1 MKKLIILC
9 SILILSQMAL
19 AQSTSYAIL
28 PKPNKLAEKTGTFT
42 LPNTV
47 QISVD
52 DAAVRPIADMLAGQL
67 AKATGR
73 TPSVTTG
80 KSGKAAIRFESAK
93 GNKLGAEGYA
103 LQVTP
108 KQIVITAEK
117 PQGFFYGLQSLL
129 QLMPAEVFSPTAVRN
144 VVWSVPCCTIEDQ
157 PRYAYRGL
165 HLDVGRHFF
174 PVSFVKKY
182 IDLIALH
189 KQNVFHWHLTEDQ
202 GWRIEIKKYP
212 KLTEV
217 GSQRKQSMIGRYGE
231 NRYDGTPY
239 GGFYTQDEVREVVRY
254 AQERFVTVIPEIELP
269 GHSMAI
275 LAGYPELG
283 SSPDKIVPV
292 ATKWGVFE
300 DVLFPREETFTFLQD
315 VLTEVMDLFPSQY
328 IHIGGDECPKTQW
341 KQSRFCQDLMKR
353 EGLKDEH
360 ELQSYFIR
368 RIDKFITSKGRKMI
382 GWDEILEGGL
392 SPNATVMSWRG
403 TEGGIAAARQG
414 HDAIMTPGGFC
425 YLDHYQAD
433 PKTQPIAIGGFTTL
447 EKTYGYEPTPDSLN
461 AEEAKHIIG
470 VQGNVWTEYM
480 LTPEYVEYMVWP
492 RAIALAEVGWT
503 NKDRKNVDDFKR
515 RLAVHQK
522 RLDFLNVNYFG
533 APINN
538 KFQYQMPTQTASK
551 K

>member
-9 SILILSQMAL
+9 SILVLSRIVL
-19 AQSTSYAIL
+19 AQSTTYAIL

-47 QISVD
+47 KISVD
-52 DAAVRPIADMLAGQL
+52 DEAVRFIADMLAGQL

-93 GNKLGAEGYA
+93 GDKLGAEGYA
-103 LQVTP
+103 LRVTP
-108 KQIVITAEK
+108 KQIVISAEK

-144 VVWSVPCCTIEDQ
+144 VVWSVPCCIIEDQ

-239 GGFYTQDEVREVVRY
+239 SGFYTQDEVREVVRY

-292 ATKWGVFE
+292 ATKWGVFD

-503 NKDRKNVDDFKR
+503 NKDRKNVDEFKQ